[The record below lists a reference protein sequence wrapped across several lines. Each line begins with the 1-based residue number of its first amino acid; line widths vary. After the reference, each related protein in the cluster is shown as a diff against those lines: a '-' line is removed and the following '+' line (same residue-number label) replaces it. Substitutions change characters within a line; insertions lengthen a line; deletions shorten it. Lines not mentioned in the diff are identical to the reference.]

1 MAHLK
6 FCINSFHC
14 IRLFLQIIKI
24 IPLAALFLLSCNP
37 NNESDRMRI
46 ELANIYTQALE
57 NPMKY
62 YHMNGERVK
71 WMNKKGRHVPP
82 ERKITHRY
90 YLSQELIR
98 SGQTEA
104 AISELTS
111 ILSELRARP
120 DMLNSL
126 TRPIFDELAL
136 AYLRLGEEI
145 NCVKNHSGKSCIVP
159 VIGDGIQ
166 TSQEN
171 TKRAIEI
178 YKAILEKYPE
188 DLGSR
193 WLLNIAYMVIGSYP
207 QNVPE
212 QYLIRGLDGD
222 SSKQMPA
229 FNNVAHELGVAI
241 NGISGGL
248 CVEDFNND
256 GHLDLFMT
264 SYGLNDPVNFFL
276 ADGRGGYTDFTTE
289 AGLDGIVS
297 GLNSIHADYNND
309 GYTDI
314 LILRGAWLADKG
326 AHPNSLLRNNG
337 DGTFTDVTHNS
348 GILSYHPTQTAC
360 WADFNLDGY
369 LDLFIGNE
377 SNSKWQ
383 DVISKNRVGDG
394 NAHLSE
400 LYLNN
405 GDGTFTEISQKL
417 GIKIDAFVKG
427 ATWGDINNDGLPD
440 LFVCIN
446 GAPNKLYVNK
456 GGSSINDWYFVEQAQ
471 ESGVQKPLF
480 SFPTW
485 FWDYDNDGWL
495 DLLVLSYDFRNFDN
509 LGSDVASEYLNLSF
523 QAEISRLYRNNRDG
537 TFSDITEL
545 TQLDK
550 ALYSMGCNF
559 GDLDND
565 GWLDFYVGTGAPD
578 LRSVVPNRVLRNFEG
593 QYFKDITHNVGMRHI
608 QKGHAIAFAD
618 LDRDGDQD
626 VYAVMGGA
634 VEGDIFSNAL
644 FESTS
649 KSNDNSWI
657 TLELK
662 GTKANTSAIG
672 ARIKIV
678 VTQMDGQTRQIMRTI
693 GTGGSFGAGSLQA
706 EIGLGKAK
714 EIQLITIEWPNA
726 QQTKETYRNLSIN
739 KFYRIVEGE
748 QPKVLSREPV
758 AFRKMHG
765 INNGY
770 SFKAQRF

>member
-1 MAHLK
+1 MTLVIIIISLAHIK
-6 FCINSFHC
+6 FCIISFNC
-14 IRLFLQIIKI
+14 VRLLLQNIKI
-24 IPLAALFLLSCNP
+24 IPLTALFLLGCNS
-37 NNESDRMRI
+37 NNESDRMRM
-46 ELANIYTQALE
+46 ELANIYAHALE

-62 YHMNGERVK
+62 YHMNKERVK
-71 WMNKKGRHVPP
+71 WMNKKGRYVPP

-90 YLSQELIR
+90 YLSQELLR

-145 NCVKNHSGKSCIVP
+145 NCIKNHSGKSCIVP

-178 YKAILEKYPE
+178 YQAILEKYPK

-222 SSKQMPA
+222 SSKQIPA
-229 FNNVAHELGVAI
+229 FNNVAHELVVAI

-248 CVEDFNND
+248 CIEDFNND

-394 NAHLSE
+394 YAHPSE

-417 GIKIDAFVKG
+417 GIELDAFVKG

-440 LFVCIN
+440 LFVSIN

-456 GGSSINDWYFVEQAQ
+456 GGSSISDWHFDEQA
-471 ESGVQKPLF
+471 EEGGVQKPLF

-509 LGSDVASEYLNLSF
+509 LDSDVASEYLNLSF
-523 QAEISRLYRNNRDG
+523 QSEISRLYRNNRDG
-537 TFSDITEL
+537 TF
-545 TQLDK
+545 
-550 ALYSMGCNF
+550 F
-559 GDLDND
+559 
-565 GWLDFYVGTGAPD
+565 
-578 LRSVVPNRVLRNFEG
+578 
-593 QYFKDITHNVGMRHI
+593 RHYR
-608 QKGHAIAFAD
+608 A
-618 LDRDGDQD
+618 
-626 VYAVMGGA
+626 
-634 VEGDIFSNAL
+634 
-644 FESTS
+644 
-649 KSNDNSWI
+649 
-657 TLELK
+657 
-662 GTKANTSAIG
+662 SA
-672 ARIKIV
+672 
-678 VTQMDGQTRQIMRTI
+678 T
-693 GTGGSFGAGSLQA
+693 
-706 EIGLGKAK
+706 
-714 EIQLITIEWPNA
+714 
-726 QQTKETYRNLSIN
+726 
-739 KFYRIVEGE
+739 
-748 QPKVLSREPV
+748 
-758 AFRKMHG
+758 
-765 INNGY
+765 
-770 SFKAQRF
+770 